1 VVKLRDGER
10 ILTNHSE
17 KAAAVDQFYTNLI
30 GQSEARERSND
41 LEALGLPKR
50 NLADLDSPFAEQEV
64 WKPFFS
70 RTRKRAAHH
79 YTKKGN
85 VQNGPKYK
93 ALEGRK
99 QRLDLIIKILTPMPP
114 LQQHIRRNKTKEMAG
129 RPD

>member
-1 VVKLRDGER
+1 MVKLRDGER

-64 WKPFFS
+64 WKPIFFS
-70 RTRKRAAHH
+70 
-79 YTKKGN
+79 N
-85 VQNGPKYK
+85 VQESCTSLY
-93 ALEGRK
+93 
-99 QRLDLIIKILTPMPP
+99 
-114 LQQHIRRNKTKEMAG
+114 
-129 RPD
+129 